1 MADFIISPYAISY
14 NSIKNALEKY
24 INDKNVSSV
33 LDVWSDFYTAGAGQ
47 TIVELD
53 AAVAAFYAFHFII
66 GRREAYLPVA
76 QNYSSILGGA
86 ETLGYCASRGHNVH
100 LRLTFTPTV
109 TQTLT
114 KWTVVGS
121 YAEYDVVLLDTVKL
135 TKDIETTIDVV
146 IGNSVAQAITITS
159 SDVQQFTFTAN
170 DTTDD
175 CRLVLNDTEVP
186 MANNLEEAMDDKYI
200 VLSNSYGS
208 VDVFYLNQNNRH
220 TSYSVVKG
228 TEYGWT
234 YTAGNQG
241 ESVPSAAYIYKDI
254 IQSKSI
260 VNDGNFTYTGSTH
273 ESNYSYN
280 TQDTLYLQYIQRNN
294 LKYSVISNSTIALDY
309 GEVTDM
315 SLIEDF
321 KDAQSADS
329 VKLGA
334 SVSHEMN
341 NVIRARKD
349 YAKYLLQDNTLNLI
363 DTNDHDINP
372 GLMAVTYLKRP
383 DADGNS
389 KLTTFEKEQFM
400 KKLVKVCPDGV
411 ANIYLEDPIPVVR
424 TLSITLWQN
433 AGEVL
438 PADINVQIRTIL
450 NQYENQLAV
459 SLDLEAI
466 ENALEQIVGVKI
478 ARVDIGVQPYA
489 FDTTYKLYDVVEV
502 ENIPVGTEFQTW
514 KFMCYK
520 IQTKSGKTEPD
531 WSSATSYGDTV
542 LDYNLV
548 WERAN
553 KYVSSIP
560 YRWKENDEFNM
571 YNDVSVGYTIYPNST
586 SYTTPSWDRISVVD
600 GNVTFNKIR
609 TYDYALSSW
618 AKDSRFIQDEY
629 VIFNR
634 DTEYAV
640 YRVDELLS
648 NSGTS
653 TPDWLEAEE
662 INDTIYEGANTWQL
676 SYFGYVPTQE
686 YNAGEEIGIVID
698 NKLYIYSTA
707 RPCNSD
713 TKYSTTKK
721 TGAEANP
728 FDGSEEIKEW
738 VGTPIL
744 DPETGEETGEY
755 TWAEGNTIW
764 IREAIIEDYAQWET
778 QTSYLVGTYTQ
789 GGNNIFKL
797 LDNTNSKT
805 GLVDWF
811 SQTTDFPEEK
821 EDGNI
826 KWVLDSVTIGT
837 NEVPIA
843 GTTWYPNKVYELGNI
858 IIVSDRNYTYAYNV
872 VHLTDSV
879 ITTNNIIYTVS
890 NFTGQTGTTE
900 PEWTYTKTVNNED
913 VTYSYDNV
921 LDNNILWTKTTN
933 AGDLEWEPNTYMAYG
948 DIIQTDGGYYQ
959 FTSVLGQ
966 SGLEEPDWTG
976 INNGVVED
984 NNILWQRIEDSTVI
998 DLKWNEYLKLNYELN
1013 PIR

>member
-1 MADFIISPYAISY
+1 MADFIISPYAISF

-86 ETLGYCASRGHNVH
+86 ETLGYSASRGHNVH
-100 LRLTFTPTV
+100 LRLTFTPNV

-114 KWTVVGS
+114 KWTVIGS
-121 YAEYDVVLLDTVKL
+121 YAEYDVVLLNTVKL
-135 TKDIETTIDVV
+135 TKDVETTIDVV
-146 IGNSVAQAITITS
+146 IGNSAAQAITVTS
-159 SDVQQFTFTAN
+159 SDVQQFTFTAE

-175 CRLVLNDTEVP
+175 CRVILNDVEVP
-186 MANNLEEAMDDKYI
+186 MATNLEEAMDDKYI
-200 VLSNSYGS
+200 MLSNSYGS

-241 ESVPSAAYIYKDI
+241 DTVPSAAYIYTDL

-273 ESNYSYN
+273 ESNYSYK
-280 TQDTLYLQYIQRNN
+280 TQDVLYLQYIQRNN
-294 LKYSVISNSTIALDY
+294 LQYNVVAESTLILDFGEISNM
-309 GEVTDM
+309 E
-315 SLIEDF
+315 LIEDR
-321 KDAQSADS
+321 KDVQSAES

-334 SVSHEMN
+334 SVAHEMN

-363 DTNDHDINP
+363 DTNDHDVNP

-411 ANIYLEDPIPVVR
+411 ANIYIEDPIPVVR
-424 TLSITLWQN
+424 TLSITLWQKT
-433 AGEVL
+433 GEVI
-438 PADINVQIRTIL
+438 PADINTQIASIL
-450 NQYENQLAV
+450 SKYENQLAI

-466 ENALEQIVGVKI
+466 ENELEQIAGVKI
-478 ARVDIGVQPYA
+478 ARADVGTQPYE
-489 FDTTYKLYDVVEV
+489 FGTTYKLYDVVEV
-502 ENIPVGTEFQTW
+502 ENILVGTEFQTW
-514 KFMCYK
+514 KFLCYK
-520 IQTKSGKTEPD
+520 IQSKSGEHEPD
-531 WSSATSYGDTV
+531 WGSATNYGDTV
-542 LDYNLV
+542 YDNNLI

-560 YRWKENDEFNM
+560 YRWKDKEAFNL
-571 YNDVSVGYTIYPNST
+571 YNDVAVGYTIYPNST
-586 SYTTPSWDRISVVD
+586 SYTRPSWDKLSVID
-600 GNVTFNKIR
+600 GNVTFNKIK
-609 TYDYALSSW
+609 TYDYALTNW
-618 AKDSRFIQDEY
+618 AKDSRYIQDEY
-629 VIFNR
+629 VIFNDDDR
-634 DTEYAV
+634 YAV
-640 YRVDELLS
+640 YKVEELLS
-648 NSGTS
+648 NSGNT
-653 TPDWLEAEE
+653 TPVWSDASD

-676 SYFGYVPTQE
+676 SYYGYKPAQD
-686 YNAGEEIGIVID
+686 YNVGEEIGVIID

-707 RPCNSD
+707 RTCNKD
-713 TKYSTTKK
+713 TRYSNTQK

-744 DPETGEETGEY
+744 NPETGAETGEY
-755 TWAEGNTIW
+755 SWAEGNTVW
-764 IREAIIEDYAQWET
+764 VRELVSEDYAKWQAKTEFR
-778 QTSYLVGTYTQ
+778 VGVYTK
-789 GGNNIFKL
+789 GDDNIFKL
-797 LDNTNSKT
+797 IDNSNSKT
-805 GLVDWF
+805 GLTDWF
-811 SQTTDFPEEK
+811 KESSELPEEYL
-821 EDGNI
+821 DGNI
-826 KWVLDSVTIGT
+826 KWVIDTVTVGNTETWI
-837 NEVPIA
+837 E
-843 GTTWYPNKVYELGNI
+843 GTTWYPNTIYELGKVLV
-858 IIVSDRNYTYAYNV
+858 VSDNDYTYAYNV
-872 VHLTDSV
+872 VHLNDAV
-879 ITTNNIIYTVS
+879 ISTNNVIYSV
-890 NFTGQTGTTE
+890 NNLLGKTGTEE
-900 PEWTYTKTVNNED
+900 PKWTYKKVINAEE

-921 LDNNILWTKTTN
+921 LDNNILWTKVSNSGNLTWK
-933 AGDLEWEPNTYMAYG
+933 ADTYMTMG
-948 DIIQTDGGYYQ
+948 DIILTDGGYYQ
-959 FTSVLGQ
+959 FTSILGQ
-966 SGLEEPDWTG
+966 SGLLSPDWSG

-998 DLKWNEYLKLNYELN
+998 NLKWNEYLKLNYELN